1 MEGNAGDRKKLE
13 LFSLIFCYSNYR
25 FMFLT
30 KTMLRGFFLIFI
42 FTVFMPLSNADAR
55 KYIRV
60 VGSSTV
66 FPFISFIAEDFNRVF
81 SFKTPVIESIGS
93 GSGFKMFC
101 SGVGENTPDIATSS
115 RSIKEAERELCK
127 RNKVNEVIE
136 IIIGYDGVVI
146 ANSNQSYRFDFTKK
160 DLFETLSAYS
170 QENGKLV
177 KNNRKFWSDV
187 NQALPKTEIEIY
199 GPHQNTGTYET
210 LINSVMLDQYSCMN
224 SRIFKENHENPEE
237 RKKAC
242 SNIRDDGRYV
252 EVGINENIIIQKLK
266 SNKNALGIFSFSFLM
281 RNQDKIQGSTIAGI
295 EPTYEN
301 ISSGKYILARPL
313 YLYIKKE
320 HLGSVDG
327 LREFI
332 KEIIDSIST
341 ESGYLSRLG
350 LISLSNEDMKKVSEK
365 IRGII

>member
-1 MEGNAGDRKKLE
+1 
-13 LFSLIFCYSNYR
+13 
-25 FMFLT
+25 MF
-30 KTMLRGFFLIFI
+30 RGFLLIFI

-55 KYIRV
+55 KYIRI

-81 SFKTPVIESIGS
+81 SFETPVVESIGS
-93 GSGFKMFC
+93 GPGFKMFC
-101 SGVGENTPDIATSS
+101 SGIGEGTPDIAASS
-115 RSIKEAERELCK
+115 RSIKNAERELCK
-127 RNKVNEVIE
+127 RNKVDEMIE
-136 IIIGYDGVVI
+136 IIIGYGGVVI
-146 ANSNQSYRFDFTKK
+146 ANSNQSHRFDFSKK

-177 KNNRKFWSDV
+177 KNNKKFWSDV
-187 NQALPKTEIEIY
+187 SQALPKTEIEIY

-210 LINSVMLDQYSCMN
+210 LINSIMLDQYSCMN
-224 SRIFKENHENPEE
+224 SRIFKENYQDQEE

-242 SNIRDDGRYV
+242 SSIRDDGRYK

-320 HLGSVDG
+320 HLNTVDG

-332 KEIIDSIST
+332 REVIDSIST
-341 ESGYLSRLG
+341 EDGYLSKLG
-350 LISLSNEDMKKVSEK
+350 LIPLSSEDMKKVSAK
-365 IRGII
+365 VHDIV

>member
-1 MEGNAGDRKKLE
+1 
-13 LFSLIFCYSNYR
+13 
-25 FMFLT
+25 
-30 KTMLRGFFLIFI
+30 MLRGFLLIFV
-42 FTVFMPLSNADAR
+42 FTVVFMPLSNADAR
-55 KYIRV
+55 KYIRI

-81 SFKTPVIESIGS
+81 SFKTPVVESIGS
-93 GSGFKMFC
+93 GPGFKMFC
-101 SGVGENTPDIATSS
+101 LGIGEDTPDIAASS
-115 RSIKEAERELCK
+115 RSIKSAERELCK
-127 RNKVNEVIE
+127 RNKVDEMIE

-146 ANSNQSYRFDFTKK
+146 ANSNQSHRFDFSKK
-160 DLFETLSAYS
+160 DLFETLSAHS

-177 KNNRKFWSDV
+177 KNNKKLWSDIS
-187 NQALPKTEIEIY
+187 QALPKTEIEIY

-210 LINSVMLDQYSCMN
+210 LINSIMLDQYSCMN
-224 SRIFKENHENPEE
+224 SRIFKENYEDQEE

-242 SNIRDDGRYV
+242 SSIRDDGRYK

-301 ISSGKYILARPL
+301 ISSGQYILARPL

-320 HLGSVDG
+320 HLNIVDG

-332 KEIIDSIST
+332 REVIDSTST
-341 ESGYLSRLG
+341 KDGYLSKLG
-350 LISLSNEDMKKVSEK
+350 LIPLSSEDIKKVSAK
-365 IRGII
+365 VHDIV

>member
-1 MEGNAGDRKKLE
+1 
-13 LFSLIFCYSNYR
+13 
-25 FMFLT
+25 
-30 KTMLRGFFLIFI
+30 MLRGFLLIFI

-55 KYIRV
+55 KYIRI

-81 SFKTPVIESIGS
+81 SFKTPVVESIGS
-93 GSGFKMFC
+93 GPGFKMFC
-101 SGVGENTPDIATSS
+101 LGTGEDTPDIAASS
-115 RSIKEAERELCK
+115 RSIKDAERELCK
-127 RNKVNEVIE
+127 RNKVDEMIE

-146 ANSNQSYRFDFTKK
+146 ANSNQSHRFDFSKK

-177 KNNRKFWSDV
+177 KNNKKLWSDV
-187 NQALPKTEIEIY
+187 SQALPKTEIEIY

-210 LINSVMLDQYSCMN
+210 LINSIMLDQYSCMN
-224 SRIFKENHENPEE
+224 SRIFKENYEDQEE

-242 SNIRDDGRYV
+242 SSIRDDGRYK

-320 HLGSVDG
+320 HLNTVDG

-332 KEIIDSIST
+332 REVIDSIST
-341 ESGYLSRLG
+341 EDGYLSKLG
-350 LISLSNEDMKKVSEK
+350 LIPLSSEDIKKVSAK
-365 IRGII
+365 VHDIV

>member
-1 MEGNAGDRKKLE
+1 
-13 LFSLIFCYSNYR
+13 
-25 FMFLT
+25 
-30 KTMLRGFFLIFI
+30 MLRGFLLIFI
-42 FTVFMPLSNADAR
+42 FTVVFMPLSNADAR
-55 KYIRV
+55 KYIRI

-81 SFKTPVIESIGS
+81 SFKTPVVESIGS
-93 GSGFKMFC
+93 GPGFKMFC
-101 SGVGENTPDIATSS
+101 LGIGEDTPDIAASS
-115 RSIKEAERELCK
+115 RSIKNAEREMCK
-127 RNKVNEVIE
+127 RNKVDEVIE

-146 ANSNQSYRFDFTKK
+146 ANSNQSHRFDFSKK

-177 KNNRKFWSDV
+177 KNNKKLWSDV
-187 NQALPKTEIEIY
+187 SQTLPKTEIEIY

-210 LINSVMLDQYSCMN
+210 LINSIMLDQYSCMN
-224 SRIFKENHENPEE
+224 SRIFKENYEDQEE

-242 SNIRDDGRYV
+242 SSIRDDGRYK

-266 SNKNALGIFSFSFLM
+266 SNKNALGIFSFSFLI

-320 HLGSVDG
+320 HLNTVDG

-332 KEIIDSIST
+332 REVIDSTST
-341 ESGYLSRLG
+341 KDGYLFKLG
-350 LISLSNEDMKKVSEK
+350 LIPLSSEDIRKVSAK
-365 IRGII
+365 VHDIV

>member
-1 MEGNAGDRKKLE
+1 
-13 LFSLIFCYSNYR
+13 
-25 FMFLT
+25 
-30 KTMLRGFFLIFI
+30 MLRGFLLIFI

-55 KYIRV
+55 KYIRI

-81 SFKTPVIESIGS
+81 SFKTPVVESIGS
-93 GSGFKMFC
+93 GPGFKMFC
-101 SGVGENTPDIATSS
+101 SGIGEDTPDIAASS
-115 RSIKEAERELCK
+115 RSIKNAERELCK
-127 RNKVNEVIE
+127 RNKVDEMIE

-146 ANSNQSYRFDFTKK
+146 ANSNQSHRFDFSKK

-170 QENGKLV
+170 QESGKLV
-177 KNNRKFWSDV
+177 KNNKKLWSDV
-187 NQALPKTEIEIY
+187 SHALPKTEIEIY

-210 LINSVMLDQYSCMN
+210 LINSIMLDQYSCMN
-224 SRIFKENHENPEE
+224 SRIFKETYEDQEE
-237 RKKAC
+237 RRKAC
-242 SNIRDDGRYV
+242 SSIRDDGRYK
-252 EVGINENIIIQKLK
+252 EVGANENIIIQKLK

-320 HLGSVDG
+320 HLNTVYG

-332 KEIIDSIST
+332 REVIDSIST
-341 ESGYLSRLG
+341 EDGYLSKLG
-350 LISLSNEDMKKVSEK
+350 LIPLSSEDIKKVSAK
-365 IRGII
+365 VHDIV

>member
-1 MEGNAGDRKKLE
+1 
-13 LFSLIFCYSNYR
+13 
-25 FMFLT
+25 MF
-30 KTMLRGFFLIFI
+30 RGFFLIFI
-42 FTVFMPLSNADAR
+42 FTVFMPLSNTDAR
-55 KYIRV
+55 QYIRI

-81 SFKTPVIESIGS
+81 SFKTPVVESIGS

-115 RSIKEAERELCK
+115 RPVKDAERELCK

-170 QENGKLV
+170 KENGRLV
-177 KNNRKFWSDV
+177 KNNKKFWSDV
-187 NQALPKTEIEIY
+187 NQALPKIEIEIY

-210 LINSVMLDQYSCMN
+210 LVHSIMLDQYSCMN
-224 SRIFKENHENPEE
+224 SKIFKENYNNPEE

-242 SNIRDDGRYV
+242 SNIRDDGRYI

-266 SNKNALGIFSFSFLM
+266 SNKNALGIFSFSFLVK
-281 RNQDKIQGSTIAGI
+281 NQDKIQGSTIAGI

-320 HLGSVDG
+320 HLNTVDG
-327 LREFI
+327 LKEFI
-332 KEIIDSIST
+332 GEVISSISA
-341 ESGYLSRLG
+341 ENGYLFRLG
-350 LISLSNEDMKKVSEK
+350 LIPLSNEDMKKVSAK
-365 IRGII
+365 VHDIV

>member
-1 MEGNAGDRKKLE
+1 
-13 LFSLIFCYSNYR
+13 
-25 FMFLT
+25 
-30 KTMLRGFFLIFI
+30 MLRGFLLIFI

-55 KYIRV
+55 KYIRI

-81 SFKTPVIESIGS
+81 SFKTPVVESIGS
-93 GSGFKMFC
+93 GPGFKMFC
-101 SGVGENTPDIATSS
+101 SGIGEGTPDIAASS
-115 RSIKEAERELCK
+115 RSIKDAERELCK
-127 RNKVNEVIE
+127 RNKVDEMIE

-146 ANSNQSYRFDFTKK
+146 ANSNQSHRFDFSKK

-177 KNNRKFWSDV
+177 KNNKKLWSDV
-187 NQALPKTEIEIY
+187 SQALPKTEIEIY

-210 LINSVMLDQYSCMN
+210 LINSIMLDQYSCMN
-224 SRIFKENHENPEE
+224 SRIFKENYENQEE

-242 SNIRDDGRYV
+242 SSIRDDGRYK

-320 HLGSVDG
+320 HLNTVDG

-332 KEIIDSIST
+332 REVIDSIST
-341 ESGYLSRLG
+341 EDGYLSKLG
-350 LISLSNEDMKKVSEK
+350 LIPLSSEDIKKVSAK
-365 IRGII
+365 VHDIV

>member
-1 MEGNAGDRKKLE
+1 
-13 LFSLIFCYSNYR
+13 
-25 FMFLT
+25 
-30 KTMLRGFFLIFI
+30 MLRGFLLIFI
-42 FTVFMPLSNADAR
+42 FILFMPLSNADAR
-55 KYIRV
+55 KYIRI

-81 SFKTPVIESIGS
+81 SFKTPVVESIGS

-101 SGVGENTPDIATSS
+101 SGIGKDTPDIAASS
-115 RSIKEAERELCK
+115 RFIKNAERELCK
-127 RNKVNEVIE
+127 RNKVNEIIE

-146 ANSNQSYRFDFTKK
+146 ANSNQSYRFDFSKK
-160 DLFETLSAYS
+160 DLFETLSAFS

-177 KNNRKFWSDV
+177 KNNKKFWSDV
-187 NQALPKTEIEIY
+187 SQSLPKTEIEIY

-210 LINSVMLDQYSCMN
+210 LINSIMLDQYSCMN
-224 SRIFKENHENPEE
+224 SKIFKENYENQEE

-242 SNIRDDGRYV
+242 SRIREDGKYK

-295 EPTYEN
+295 EPIYEN

-320 HLGSVDG
+320 HLSTVDG

-332 KEIIDSIST
+332 REVIDSIST
-341 ESGYLSRLG
+341 QDGYLSKLG
-350 LISLSNEDMKKVSEK
+350 LIPLSNEDIKKISAKVHD
-365 IRGII
+365 IV

>member
-1 MEGNAGDRKKLE
+1 
-13 LFSLIFCYSNYR
+13 
-25 FMFLT
+25 
-30 KTMLRGFFLIFI
+30 
-42 FTVFMPLSNADAR
+42 MPLSNADAR
-55 KYIRV
+55 KYIRI

-81 SFKTPVIESIGS
+81 SFKTPVVESIGS
-93 GSGFKMFC
+93 GPGFKMFC
-101 SGVGENTPDIATSS
+101 SGIGEDTPDIAASS
-115 RSIKEAERELCK
+115 RSIKNAERELCK
-127 RNKVNEVIE
+127 RNKVDEMIE

-146 ANSNQSYRFDFTKK
+146 ANSNQSHRFDFSKK

-177 KNNRKFWSDV
+177 KNNKKLWSDV
-187 NQALPKTEIEIY
+187 SQALPKTEIEIY

-210 LINSVMLDQYSCMN
+210 LINSIMLDQYSCMN
-224 SRIFKENHENPEE
+224 SRIFKENYEDQEE

-242 SNIRDDGRYV
+242 SSMRDDGRYK

-320 HLGSVDG
+320 HLNTVDG

-332 KEIIDSIST
+332 REVVDSIST
-341 ESGYLSRLG
+341 EDGYLSRLG
-350 LISLSNEDMKKVSEK
+350 LIPLSSEDIKKVSAK
-365 IRGII
+365 VHDIM

>member
-1 MEGNAGDRKKLE
+1 M
-13 LFSLIFCYSNYR
+13 
-25 FMFLT
+25 
-30 KTMLRGFFLIFI
+30 IFI

-55 KYIRV
+55 KYIRI
-60 VGSSTV
+60 VGSSAV

-81 SFKTPVIESIGS
+81 SFKTPVVESIGS
-93 GSGFKMFC
+93 GPGFKMFC
-101 SGVGENTPDIATSS
+101 LGIGEDTPDIAASS
-115 RSIKEAERELCK
+115 RPIKDAERELCK
-127 RNKVNEVIE
+127 RNKVDEMIE
-136 IIIGYDGVVI
+136 IIIGYAGVVI
-146 ANSNQSYRFDFTKK
+146 ANSNQSHRFDFSKK

-170 QENGKLV
+170 QENDKLV
-177 KNNRKFWSDV
+177 KNNKKLWSDV
-187 NQALPKTEIEIY
+187 SQALPKTEIEIY

-210 LINSVMLDQYSCMN
+210 LINSIMLDQYSCMN
-224 SRIFKENHENPEE
+224 SRIFKENYEDQEE

-242 SNIRDDGRYV
+242 SSIRDDGRYK

-320 HLGSVDG
+320 HLNTVDG

-332 KEIIDSIST
+332 REVIDSIST
-341 ESGYLSRLG
+341 EDGYLSKLG
-350 LISLSNEDMKKVSEK
+350 LIPLSSEDIKKVSAK
-365 IRGII
+365 VHDIV

>member
-1 MEGNAGDRKKLE
+1 
-13 LFSLIFCYSNYR
+13 
-25 FMFLT
+25 
-30 KTMLRGFFLIFI
+30 MLRGFLLIFI

-55 KYIRV
+55 KYIRI
-60 VGSSTV
+60 VGSSAV

-81 SFKTPVIESIGS
+81 SFKTPVVESIGS
-93 GSGFKMFC
+93 GPGFKMFC
-101 SGVGENTPDIATSS
+101 LGIGEDTPDIAASS
-115 RSIKEAERELCK
+115 RPIKDAERELCK
-127 RNKVNEVIE
+127 RNKVDEMIE
-136 IIIGYDGVVI
+136 IIIGYAGVVI
-146 ANSNQSYRFDFTKK
+146 ANSNQSHRFDFSKK

-170 QENGKLV
+170 QENDKLV
-177 KNNRKFWSDV
+177 KNNKKLWSDV
-187 NQALPKTEIEIY
+187 SQALPKTEIEIY

-210 LINSVMLDQYSCMN
+210 LINSIMLDQYSCMN
-224 SRIFKENHENPEE
+224 SRIFKENYEDQEE

-242 SNIRDDGRYV
+242 SSIRDDGRYK

-320 HLGSVDG
+320 HLNTVDG

-332 KEIIDSIST
+332 REVIDSIST
-341 ESGYLSRLG
+341 EDGYLSKLG
-350 LISLSNEDMKKVSEK
+350 LIPLSSEDIKKVSAK
-365 IRGII
+365 VHDIV

>member
-1 MEGNAGDRKKLE
+1 
-13 LFSLIFCYSNYR
+13 
-25 FMFLT
+25 
-30 KTMLRGFFLIFI
+30 
-42 FTVFMPLSNADAR
+42 MPLSNADAR
-55 KYIRV
+55 KYIRI

-81 SFKTPVIESIGS
+81 SFKTPVVESIGS
-93 GSGFKMFC
+93 GPGFKMFC
-101 SGVGENTPDIATSS
+101 SGRGEDTPDIAASS
-115 RSIKEAERELCK
+115 RSIKNAERELCK
-127 RNKVNEVIE
+127 RNKVDEMIE

-146 ANSNQSYRFDFTKK
+146 ANSNQSHRFDFSKK

-177 KNNRKFWSDV
+177 KNNKKLWSDV
-187 NQALPKTEIEIY
+187 SQALPKTEIEIY

-210 LINSVMLDQYSCMN
+210 LINSIMLDQYSCMN
-224 SRIFKENHENPEE
+224 SRIFKENYEDQEE

-242 SNIRDDGRYV
+242 SSIRDDGRYK

-320 HLGSVDG
+320 HLNTVDG

-332 KEIIDSIST
+332 REVIDSIST
-341 ESGYLSRLG
+341 EDGYLSKLG
-350 LISLSNEDMKKVSEK
+350 LIPLSSEDIKKVSAK
-365 IRGII
+365 VHDIV

>member
-1 MEGNAGDRKKLE
+1 
-13 LFSLIFCYSNYR
+13 
-25 FMFLT
+25 
-30 KTMLRGFFLIFI
+30 MLRGFLLIFI

-55 KYIRV
+55 KYIRI

-81 SFKTPVIESIGS
+81 SFKTPVVESIGS
-93 GSGFKMFC
+93 GPGFKMFC
-101 SGVGENTPDIATSS
+101 SGTGEDTPDIAASS
-115 RSIKEAERELCK
+115 RSIKNAERELCK
-127 RNKVNEVIE
+127 RNKVDEMIE

-146 ANSNQSYRFDFTKK
+146 TNSNQSHRFDFSKK

-177 KNNRKFWSDV
+177 KNNKKLWSDV
-187 NQALPKTEIEIY
+187 SQALPKTEIEIY

-210 LINSVMLDQYSCMN
+210 LINSIMLDQYSCMN
-224 SRIFKENHENPEE
+224 SRIFKENYENQEE

-242 SNIRDDGRYV
+242 SSIRDDGRYK

-320 HLGSVDG
+320 HLSTVDG

-332 KEIIDSIST
+332 REVIDSIST
-341 ESGYLSRLG
+341 EDGYLSKLG
-350 LISLSNEDMKKVSEK
+350 LIPLSSEDIKKVSAK
-365 IRGII
+365 VHDIV

>member
-1 MEGNAGDRKKLE
+1 
-13 LFSLIFCYSNYR
+13 
-25 FMFLT
+25 MF
-30 KTMLRGFFLIFI
+30 RGFLLIFI
-42 FTVFMPLSNADAR
+42 FTVSMPLSNADAR
-55 KYIRV
+55 KYIRI

-81 SFKTPVIESIGS
+81 SFKTPVVESIGS
-93 GSGFKMFC
+93 GPGFKMFC
-101 SGVGENTPDIATSS
+101 LGTGEDTPDIAASS
-115 RSIKEAERELCK
+115 RSIKDAERELCK
-127 RNKVNEVIE
+127 RNKVDEMIEV
-136 IIIGYDGVVI
+136 IIGYDGVVI
-146 ANSNQSYRFDFTKK
+146 ANSNQSHRFDFSKK

-177 KNNRKFWSDV
+177 KNNKKLWSDV
-187 NQALPKTEIEIY
+187 SQALPKTEIEIY

-210 LINSVMLDQYSCMN
+210 LINSIMLDQYSCMN
-224 SRIFKENHENPEE
+224 SRIFKENYEDQEE

-242 SNIRDDGRYV
+242 SSIRDDGRYK

-320 HLGSVDG
+320 HLNTVDG

-332 KEIIDSIST
+332 REVIDSIST
-341 ESGYLSRLG
+341 EDGYLSKLG
-350 LISLSNEDMKKVSEK
+350 LIPLSSEDIKKVSAK
-365 IRGII
+365 VHDIV

>member
-1 MEGNAGDRKKLE
+1 
-13 LFSLIFCYSNYR
+13 
-25 FMFLT
+25 
-30 KTMLRGFFLIFI
+30 MLRGFLLIFI

-55 KYIRV
+55 KYIRI

-81 SFKTPVIESIGS
+81 SFKTPVVESIGS
-93 GSGFKMFC
+93 GPGFKMFC
-101 SGVGENTPDIATSS
+101 SGIGEDTPDIAASS
-115 RSIKEAERELCK
+115 RSIKNSERELCK
-127 RNKVNEVIE
+127 RNKVDEMIE

-146 ANSNQSYRFDFTKK
+146 ANSNQSHRFDFSKK

-177 KNNRKFWSDV
+177 KNNKKLWSDV
-187 NQALPKTEIEIY
+187 SQALPKTEIEIY

-210 LINSVMLDQYSCMN
+210 LINSIMLDQYSCMN
-224 SRIFKENHENPEE
+224 SRIFKENYEDQEE

-242 SNIRDDGRYV
+242 SSIRDDGRYK

-320 HLGSVDG
+320 HLNTVDG

-332 KEIIDSIST
+332 REVIDSISA
-341 ESGYLSRLG
+341 EDGYLSQLG
-350 LISLSNEDMKKVSEK
+350 LIPLSSEDIKKVSAK
-365 IRGII
+365 VHDIV

>member
-1 MEGNAGDRKKLE
+1 
-13 LFSLIFCYSNYR
+13 
-25 FMFLT
+25 
-30 KTMLRGFFLIFI
+30 MLRGFLLIFI
-42 FTVFMPLSNADAR
+42 FAVFMPLSNADAR
-55 KYIRV
+55 KYIRI

-81 SFKTPVIESIGS
+81 PFKTPVVESIGS
-93 GSGFKMFC
+93 GPGFKMFC
-101 SGVGENTPDIATSS
+101 SGIGEDTPDIAASS
-115 RSIKEAERELCK
+115 RSIKNAERELCK
-127 RNKVNEVIE
+127 RNKVDEMIE

-146 ANSNQSYRFDFTKK
+146 ANSNQSHRFDFSKK

-177 KNNRKFWSDV
+177 KNNKKLWSDV
-187 NQALPKTEIEIY
+187 SQALPKTEIEIY

-210 LINSVMLDQYSCMN
+210 LVNSIMLDQYSCMN
-224 SRIFKENHENPEE
+224 SRIFKENYEDQEE

-242 SNIRDDGRYV
+242 SSIRDDRRYK
-252 EVGINENIIIQKLK
+252 EVGTNENIIIQKLK

-301 ISSGKYILARPL
+301 ISLGKYILARPL

-320 HLGSVDG
+320 HLSTVDG

-332 KEIIDSIST
+332 REVIDSIST
-341 ESGYLSRLG
+341 EDGYLSKLG
-350 LISLSNEDMKKVSEK
+350 LIPLSSEDIKKVSAK
-365 IRGII
+365 VHDIV